1 MKQRLLII
9 LLSLAGAIAFSP
21 ATFAANAEAE
31 RDAAMAKAE
40 AAEKAQLEAEYKRAL
55 AEADKSRAEA
65 ELSVKK
71 AREQLHVAN
80 EERHR
85 ESRELSEER
94 RREARELS
102 EKKRAE
108 IAAMRAE
115 LSRAHSQLRESSRE
129 VARVNRDLARAKMA
143 GENLKFVYRTGDQP
157 VLGVILGEHNDVGI
171 KVLGVSPDGPAE
183 RAGVEPGDVIIALG
197 GRVLAAVDED
207 GNTRNGLNIALKDI
221 KAEEPVIVSV
231 ERAEETLDL
240 TVVPEVREPLTWQ
253 SVVRFP
259 SAPAAPAIAGDTVMI
274 ERIVVP
280 EIDTEALTEQIEHM
294 RVEIEARRA
303 MQDTGVI
310 APVPDAGRYE
320 FHFEDMSEMGD
331 FALHDTNA
339 WFGMPLA
346 SGLRLAEIDPAL
358 GEYFKTDR
366 GVLVL
371 KAKEDNDLLLE
382 TGDVI
387 LNVHGADV
395 NSPAD
400 FMRALRE
407 FEPGDELVIDIKR
420 NRKNKT
426 LKPVIDDS
434 QARFLAPEDHER
446 HTITITTDSN

>member
-9 LLSLAGAIAFSP
+9 LLALTGAITLGPDAI
-21 ATFAANAEAE
+21 AANAKAARDVAE
-31 RDAAMAKAE
+31 AKAE

-55 AEADKSRAEA
+55 GEAEKSRADAEA
-65 ELSVKK
+65 SIER
-71 AREQLHVAN
+71 AREQLHMAN
-80 EERHR
+80 EERRR
-85 ESRELSEER
+85 ESRELSEKQSAEM
-94 RREARELS
+94 AR
-102 EKKRAE
+102 
-108 IAAMRAE
+108 MRAE
-115 LSRAHSQLRESSRE
+115 LSRAHSQLRESSRK

-143 GENLKFVYRTGDQP
+143 AEAPNFVFRTARQP
-157 VLGVILGEHNDVGI
+157 VLGVVLGEHNEVGI

-183 RAGVEPGDVIIALG
+183 RAGVEPGDVIVALG
-197 GRVLAAVDED
+197 GHVLAAVDDD
-207 GNTRNGLNIALKDI
+207 GNVRKGLNIALKDI
-221 KAEEPVIVSV
+221 KEDEPVIVSV
-231 ERAEETLDL
+231 ERGDKTLDL

-259 SAPAAPAIAGDTVMI
+259 SAPLDPGSVDDTVMI
-274 ERIVVP
+274 ERIIVP
-280 EIDTEALTEQIEHM
+280 EIDTEALTEQIESM

-303 MQDTGVI
+303 LRDANSLAPMPDTG
-310 APVPDAGRYE
+310 GYE

-346 SGLRLAEIDPAL
+346 TGLKLAAIDPAL
-358 GEYFKTDR
+358 GEYFKTER

-371 KAKEDNDLLLE
+371 KAKDDNDLLLE

-387 LNVHGADV
+387 LSVHGAEV

-420 NRKNKT
+420 HRKNKT

-434 QARFLAPEDHER
+434 HARFLAPEDHEV

>member
-1 MKQRLLII
+1 MKQRLLIT
-9 LLSLAGAIAFSP
+9 LLSLAGAIAFGP
-21 ATFAANAEAE
+21 VAFAATPEAE
-31 RDAAMAKAE
+31 RDAAEAKAV
-40 AAEKAQLEAEYKRAL
+40 AAEQAQLEAEYKRAL

-65 ELSVKK
+65 EVSVKR
-71 AREQLHVAN
+71 AREQLHLAQ
-80 EERHR
+80 EERQRASH
-85 ESRELSEER
+85 ELSKER
-94 RREARELS
+94 RNEARELS
-102 EKKRAE
+102 EKQRAE
-108 IAAMRAE
+108 MAAMRAE

-143 GENLKFVYRTGDQP
+143 AEAPNFVFRTGNRP

-197 GRVLAAVDED
+197 GRVLAAVEED

-221 KAEEPVIVSV
+221 KADEPVIVSV
-231 ERAEETLDL
+231 ERADETLDL

-259 SAPAAPAIAGDTVMI
+259 SSPAAPAVAGDTVMI

-303 MQDTGVI
+303 LQDTGAI
-310 APVPDAGRYE
+310 APVPDAGHYE
-320 FHFEDMSEMGD
+320 FHFEDMSDMGD

-382 TGDVI
+382 TGDVV
-387 LNVHGADV
+387 LSVHGTEV
-395 NSPAD
+395 KSTAD

-407 FEPGDELVIDIKR
+407 FEPGDEMVIDIKR

-426 LKPVIDDS
+426 LKPVIEDS
-434 QARFLAPEDHER
+434 QARFLSPEDHEL
-446 HTITITTDSN
+446 HKITITTDSD